1 MSKVAT
7 KSTLCKVHE
16 ILGISESYKAPET
29 LMNIL
34 KNEKEREDMFFKFLE
49 AFDYDLSYEWFYDYF
64 ESEHADRKNRKQ
76 DFTPTCLSKLMAE
89 MLNTTDG
96 IINEPAAGTG
106 STIISHWWR
115 ERSKSIL
122 LDFNP
127 LNYLYIC
134 EELTDKTIPFLLCN
148 LMIRGM
154 NAVVIHGNTL
164 TREAKAVYHC
174 LNITND
180 PMGFSD
186 LYELPK
192 NERTEKMFGI
202 KFVTETRG

>member
-1 MSKVAT
+1 MSKAAT

-16 ILGISESYKAPET
+16 VLGISESYKAPET

-34 KNEKEREDMFFKFLE
+34 KDEERRKEIFFEFLN
-49 AFDYDLSYEWFYDYF
+49 AFDYKLEKEWFTEYF
-64 ESEHADRKNRKQ
+64 EDEHADRKNKKQ
-76 DFTPTCLSKLMAE
+76 DFTPTSLSRLIAE
-89 MLNTTDG
+89 MLGDTEG
-96 IINEPAAGTG
+96 VIHEPAAGTG
-106 STIISHWWR
+106 STIISHWWN
-115 ERSKSIL
+115 ECLKSAPWN
-122 LDFNP
+122 FNP
-127 LNYLYIC
+127 LKFLYIC

-192 NERTEKMFGI
+192 NERTEKMFGV
-202 KFVTETRG
+202 KFVTEMRG

>member
-1 MSKVAT
+1 MSKVVT

-89 MLNTTDG
+89 MLNTSEG

-122 LDFNP
+122 FDFNP

-134 EELTDKTIPFLLCN
+134 EELTDKTIPFLLFN
-148 LMIRGM
+148 LMIRGI

-174 LNITND
+174 LNITNCVI
-180 PMGFSD
+180 GFSD

-192 NERTEKMFGI
+192 NERTERMFGI
-202 KFVTETRG
+202 KFVAEMRG